1 MRYTI
6 SFLLASAALTT
17 AALAEPPQV
26 VTDIPPV
33 QSLVA
38 MVMEGVAVPSL
49 LLPKGASEHAY
60 QLRPSQAA
68 EIAGAD
74 LVVWIGPELT
84 PWLDGALDT
93 RPEDAASLALLA
105 AEGTALRDYGDA
117 GGHDHGD
124 HDDEGHDHSGLDP
137 HAWLG
142 PANGRLWVG
151 LIAAEL
157 ARIDPANAA
166 TYAVNA
172 ETAAQ
177 AIDAAEAQAA
187 ALLAPVR
194 DLPFVAFHDAY
205 GYYTGHFGLT
215 LAGTVALGDA
225 STPGAQRLAGLRD
238 LVEHDGAVCLFPEV
252 GHDPA
257 LIAQLAEG
265 TGVRIGGALDPAGT
279 ALDPGPLAY
288 GALLTGTAQVL
299 ADCLGG

>member
-17 AALAEPPQV
+17 AALAEPPEV

-38 MVMEGVAVPSL
+38 LVMEGVGAPAL

-117 GGHDHGD
+117 GRHDHDDHGD
-124 HDDEGHDHSGLDP
+124 HDHSGLDP
-137 HAWLG
+137 HAWLD
-142 PANGRLWVG
+142 PANGRHWVG

-157 ARIDPANAA
+157 SRIDPENAA
-166 TYAVNA
+166 TYAANA
-172 ETAAQ
+172 ERAAQ
-177 AIDAAEAQAA
+177 AIDVVEAEAA

-194 DLPFVAFHDAY
+194 DRPFVAFHDAY

-238 LVEHDGAVCLFPEV
+238 LVEHEGAACLFPEV

>member
-6 SFLLASAALTT
+6 SFLLASAAL
-17 AALAEPPQV
+17 ASSAMAEAPRV

-38 MVMEGVAVPSL
+38 AVMEGVAAPTL

-74 LVVWIGPELT
+74 LVVWIGPDLT
-84 PWLDGALDT
+84 PWLGGALDS
-93 RPEDAASLALLA
+93 RPKDAASLALLD

-117 GGHDHGD
+117 AGHDHA
-124 HDDEGHDHSGLDP
+124 DEGHDHSGVDP
-137 HAWLG
+137 HAWLD
-142 PANGRLWVG
+142 PENGRHWVG

-157 ARIDPANAA
+157 SRIDPPNAA
-166 TYAVNA
+166 TYAANA
-172 ETAAQ
+172 EKAAQ
-177 AIDAAEAQAA
+177 AIDAAEAEAA

-194 DLPFVAFHDAY
+194 DRPFVAFHDAY
-205 GYYTGHFGLT
+205 GYYTAHFGLT

-288 GALLTGTAQVL
+288 GALLTGMAQVL

>member
-6 SFLLASAALTT
+6 SFLLASAAL
-17 AALAEPPQV
+17 ASSAMAEAPRV

-38 MVMEGVAVPSL
+38 AVMEGVAAPTL

-74 LVVWIGPELT
+74 LVVWIGPDLT
-84 PWLDGALDT
+84 PWLGGALDS
-93 RPEDAASLALLA
+93 RPKDAASLALLD

-117 GGHDHGD
+117 AGHDHA
-124 HDDEGHDHSGLDP
+124 DEGHDHSGVDP
-137 HAWLG
+137 HAWLD
-142 PANGRLWVG
+142 PENGRHWVG

-157 ARIDPANAA
+157 SRIDPPNAA
-166 TYAVNA
+166 TYAANA
-172 ETAAQ
+172 EKAAQ
-177 AIDAAEAQAA
+177 AIDAAEAEAA

-194 DLPFVAFHDAY
+194 DRPFVAFHDAY

-238 LVEHDGAVCLFPEV
+238 LVEHEGAACLFPEV

>member
-38 MVMEGVAVPSL
+38 LVMEGVGAPAL

-84 PWLDGALDT
+84 PWLDGALAT

-117 GGHDHGD
+117 GGHDHDDHGD
-124 HDDEGHDHSGLDP
+124 HDHSGLDP
-137 HAWLG
+137 HAWLD
-142 PANGRLWVG
+142 PANGRHWVG

-157 ARIDPANAA
+157 SRIDPENAA
-166 TYAVNA
+166 TYAANA
-172 ETAAQ
+172 ERAAQ
-177 AIDAAEAQAA
+177 AIDVVEAEAA

-194 DLPFVAFHDAY
+194 DRPFVAFHDAY

-238 LVEHDGAVCLFPEV
+238 LVEHDGAACLFPEV

-279 ALDPGPLAY
+279 ALDPGPQAY